1 MNGYVPSVILIHKI
15 GFV

>member
-1 MNGYVPSVILIHKI
+1 MNGSVPSVILIHKI